1 MIKVKEL
8 NKFSPKVRQYLLTN
22 LLITIIFLSV
32 VFSISG
38 NNNFFGT
45 FFTVAIIIG
54 LPFYIYISLMYNSW
68 SFFVNENDI
77 TINSGI
83 LVKKSKTIP
92 FNMIQNINRKQGI
105 LMGMFGITNMDIWTS
120 SPSQININEG
130 KTLNKPDGN
139 IVLTNEDADWLQGFM
154 TYSPDS
160 EKKNYIA

>member
-8 NKFSPKVRQYLLTN
+8 TKFTPKVKQYLLTN
-22 LLITIIFLSV
+22 LLIIIIFLSV
-32 VFSISG
+32 VFSMSG

-45 FFTVAIIIG
+45 FLTITIILG

-68 SFFVNENDI
+68 SFLVNENDI

-92 FNMIQNINRKQGI
+92 FNMIQNINRKQGVV
-105 LMGMFGITNMDIWTS
+105 MGMFGIANIDIWTS

-130 KTLNKPDGN
+130 KTSNKPDGN
-139 IVLTNEDADWLQGFM
+139 IVLTNEDADWLQGYI
-154 TYSPDS
+154 THSPGD
-160 EKKNYIA
+160 KK

>member
-8 NKFSPKVRQYLLTN
+8 TKFTPKVKQYLLTN
-22 LLITIIFLSV
+22 LLIIIIFLSV
-32 VFSISG
+32 VFSMSG

-45 FFTVAIIIG
+45 FLTIAIILG

-68 SFFVNENDI
+68 SFLVNENDI

-92 FNMIQNINRKQGI
+92 FNMIQNINRKQGV
-105 LMGMFGITNMDIWTS
+105 LMGMFRIANIDIWTS

-130 KTLNKPDGN
+130 KTSNKPDGN
-139 IVLTNEDADWLQGFM
+139 IVLTNEDADWLQGFI
-154 TYSPDS
+154 TYSPNS
-160 EKKNYIA
+160 KK